1 MAVAPSNNLL
11 SALSQL
17 QGNRPTAPAQA
28 PRSSQ
33 PAASTQGTSATQST
47 SFAAQL
53 SSVSGTGQATS
64 ARQQAPVQQAAAQTQ
79 QSRPIPTR
87 GGYLGQ
93 HVNIVV

>member
-1 MAVAPSNNLL
+1 MAVAPSSNLL

-17 QGNRPTAPAQA
+17 QGTRPASAPQRPQPTAA
-28 PRSSQ
+28 SST
-33 PAASTQGTSATQST
+33 AGATQQT

-53 SSVSGTGQATS
+53 GSIGSSIQVAEQRPATPAPAQA
-64 ARQQAPVQQAAAQTQ
+64 QQ

-93 HVNIVV
+93 HVNILV